1 MIATRFLA
9 KQDYALY
16 GNWLREQSVETLAS
30 YFGAVVSDSYIDT
43 LVDSIV
49 AHPER
54 HHFLV
59 AYLGAT
65 WVGTIHLAHIS
76 DQDMEFG
83 IMVHPDHRGE
93 GFANELMDEAIIW
106 IRNRGFNHL
115 YLHCLN
121 RNSAMKHLAQKHG
134 LIMHAEGGDVDA
146 DIMLPPP
153 SILTYTQ
160 EALNFQKNI
169 FFLNL
174 KQSWF
179 PFTELHG

>member
-1 MIATRFLA
+1 M
-9 KQDYALY
+9 
-16 GNWLREQSVETLAS
+16 
-30 YFGAVVSDSYIDT
+30 YFGVAVSDAYIDH
-43 LVDSIV
+43 LIEKVIANPGD
-49 AHPER
+49 

-59 AYLGAT
+59 ATIGNE

-76 DQDMEFG
+76 EQDMEFG
-83 IMVHPDHRGE
+83 IMVHPEHRGE
-93 GFANELMDEAIIW
+93 GYADEMMTEAIVW

-121 RNSAMKHLAQKHG
+121 RNTAMRHLAKKHG
-134 LIMHAEGGDVDA
+134 LIMHSEGGDVDA
-146 DIMLPPP
+146 EMTLPPP

-174 KQSWF
+174 KQTWF